1 MGLEKMVFESNPVR
15 LGKKLYAVVDCE
27 CCGQKYYMRSKDCD
41 FVGCSNAS
49 RVFYADVKCCNCGFG
64 VKGCRLV
71 EEDKLEFPKE
81 NEND

>member
-1 MGLEKMVFESNPVR
+1 MSLEKRIFEANPVR
-15 LGKKLYAVVDCE
+15 QGKKLYAVVDCE

-49 RVFYADVKCCNCGFG
+49 RVFYAHVKCCNCGFD

-71 EEDKLEFPKE
+71 EEDKLEFPEE